1 MDNKTLR
8 FKMWPRVFECGKKS
22 TIHIKGNFIVKDA
35 PYYAIIRGLEEWDE
49 LKTDPLHLKTFEDKP
64 IKCDFYGDTLTFDYT
79 FETEQEYRIKI
90 YCEKDALDAHPLY
103 KHFGS
108 SWSWKINE
116 PTNGYTFSVYALA
129 SDMWGTIPLR
139 GDLHIHTDR
148 SDGDETPSVVAGNYR
163 SAGFDF
169 ISITDH
175 HIYES
180 SLEAIDAYKD
190 IETNFKILPG
200 EEVHNKYLGYFHIVN
215 AGGKYSVNDILLSRQ
230 EEVIKEVAAIEKT
243 LVGVPENVNKSL
255 IAWCK
260 WIYDAIKKSGGTVIF
275 PHPYWNVMMVNH
287 VPTKL
292 CMEIFK
298 RGLCDAFEV
307 IGGCDNIQN
316 NLQISLYN
324 EARANGIKLPVVG
337 SSDAHHTSFSNAH
350 FDKNWTIA
358 FVKENEDILD
368 AIKDFRSVGA
378 IEYAHGDINITG
390 PHRLVQYAWFLTEH
404 YFPTHK
410 KLCYASG
417 YAMKEYADGQID
429 AKQDIER
436 TEQKIKKYT
445 NEFFGM

>member
-1 MDNKTLR
+1 
-8 FKMWPRVFECGKKS
+8 
-22 TIHIKGNFIVKDA
+22 
-35 PYYAIIRGLEEWDE
+35 
-49 LKTDPLHLKTFEDKP
+49 
-64 IKCDFYGDTLTFDYT
+64 
-79 FETEQEYRIKI
+79 
-90 YCEKDALDAHPLY
+90 
-103 KHFGS
+103 
-108 SWSWKINE
+108 
-116 PTNGYTFSVYALA
+116 
-129 SDMWGTIPLR
+129 
-139 GDLHIHTDR
+139 
-148 SDGDETPSVVAGNYR
+148 
-163 SAGFDF
+163 
-169 ISITDH
+169 
-175 HIYES
+175 
-180 SLEAIDAYKD
+180 
-190 IETNFKILPG
+190 
-200 EEVHNKYLGYFHIVN
+200 
-215 AGGKYSVNDILLSRQ
+215 
-230 EEVIKEVAAIEKT
+230 
-243 LVGVPENVNKSL
+243 
-255 IAWCK
+255 
-260 WIYDAIKKSGGTVIF
+260 
-275 PHPYWNVMMVNH
+275 
-287 VPTKL
+287 
-292 CMEIFK
+292 MEIFK